1 MSKLS
6 SDEFIE
12 RATGWMI
19 DGMAKTYRDPELA
32 DEARER
38 ASLDGVYTG
47 KSMRLHRMVRLAYL
61 RGVRRGAYSVWE
73 GQQPITL
80 R

>member
-1 MSKLS
+1 MAKLS
-6 SDEFIE
+6 KEEFVE
-12 RATGWMI
+12 RATHWMI
-19 DGMAKTYRDPELA
+19 DGMAKTYRDPKLA

-38 ASLDGVYTG
+38 MSLEDVYRG

-73 GQQPITL
+73 GQQPVVL

>member
-1 MSKLS
+1 MAKLS
-6 SDEFIE
+6 NEEFIE

-19 DGMAKTYRDPELA
+19 DGVARGDSALA
-32 DEARER
+32 EDAR
-38 ASLDGVYTG
+38 ASVSLDGVYSG
-47 KSMRLHRMVRLAYL
+47 KSLRLHRMVRLAYL

-73 GQQPITL
+73 GQQPVVP